1 MFRRGFDPV
10 AILTCVVPLFV
21 VLASIGFLCFGLPYM
36 QAPSADTIC
45 TYARKCVKRDP
56 ETVKSALRHRLVRKY
71 AIREVDKPPTEY
83 GCLIGFGPLLLIHFY
98 IDIRTWITNSI
109 VESRI
114 DRAIDRLWRE

>member
-1 MFRRGFDPV
+1 MFGRGFDPV
-10 AILTCVVPLFV
+10 AVFTCFVPLVIV
-21 VLASIGFLCFGLPYM
+21 VAVIGFLCFGLPYM
-36 QAPSADTIC
+36 QAPRADTIYA
-45 TYARKCVKRDP
+45 YARKCVRNDP
-56 ETVKSALRHRLVRKY
+56 ETVKSALRHRLVRRY
-71 AIREVDKPPTEY
+71 GVREMDKPPTEY